1 MSLDPNKKYLI
12 NTNDGRIYAWT
23 EKLSKKKD
31 LRLYDSEAG
40 VALAVPV
47 DNRVAIEVQG
57 KRFQVDAELAEML
70 NDMAEKFEELKQ
82 FEAKAQEWEAV
93 KERLTTD
100 IEDLSGQLSDEKAK
114 TDLLVADLERMRELV
129 PPQEIPD
136 FVDERSGDEEKTGKR
151 NRNK

>member
-1 MSLDPNKKYLI
+1 MSLDPNKKYLV

-31 LRLYDSEAG
+31 LRLYDPQAG
-40 VALAVPV
+40 AAVITLV
-47 DNRVAIEVQG
+47 ENRVAIELQG

-100 IEDLSGQLSDEKAK
+100 IEDLTGQLADEKAK
-114 TDLLVADLERMRELV
+114 TDMLTSELEKVQGAD
-129 PPQEIPD
+129 
-136 FVDERSGDEEKTGKR
+136 DEDEEKPGKR